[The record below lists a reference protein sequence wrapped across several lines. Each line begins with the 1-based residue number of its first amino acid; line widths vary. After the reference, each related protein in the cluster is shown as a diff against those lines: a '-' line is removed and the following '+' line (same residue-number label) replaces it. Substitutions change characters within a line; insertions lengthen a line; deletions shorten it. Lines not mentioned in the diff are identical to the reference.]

1 MNRRQQICKDFVD
14 DIVQEVIE
22 PLSNL
27 GSGSDKNV
35 DSNFIVL
42 KMKEDPSKFVNTL
55 LDSVTNNILDYY
67 YNRSQNVPL
76 STVPSPKRK
85 IKKKPHILSNEEDE
99 LIKIEIL
106 GKAVLNIF
114 SLHNEYNRI
123 KDSIVNQ
130 HMQSKSP
137 KKQKIQLPPILKD
150 DETVDMIKLFNSFH
164 STVLKYLLKTIHKI
178 ITEVYGIKLC
188 EDLTKLV
195 NSKSY
200 PYFLFEY
207 FLRHQSSS
215 DDIKRQ
221 LECLKHSSI
230 LVYNW
235 IIQNCIDIKIK
246 PENES

>member
-1 MNRRQQICKDFVD
+1 
-14 DIVQEVIE
+14 
-22 PLSNL
+22 
-27 GSGSDKNV
+27 
-35 DSNFIVL
+35 
-42 KMKEDPSKFVNTL
+42 
-55 LDSVTNNILDYY
+55 
-67 YNRSQNVPL
+67 
-76 STVPSPKRK
+76 
-85 IKKKPHILSNEEDE
+85 
-99 LIKIEIL
+99 
-106 GKAVLNIF
+106 
-114 SLHNEYNRI
+114 
-123 KDSIVNQ
+123 
-130 HMQSKSP
+130 MQSKSP

-150 DETVDMIKLFNSFH
+150 DETVDMIKLFNSLH

-200 PYFLFEY
+200 PHFSFEY
-207 FLRHQSSS
+207 LPRHQSSS